1 MAQTGVV
8 IWPPCEVFYIQS
20 MLFNTQSAVRSIE
33 VISTVMS
40 YLTESKD
47 EDPFAAVDTEDV
59 LNHVQNVVV
68 QGAALSRYFWPVR
81 KGHEPRG
88 EYLRQSL
95 GITDQNPLRSR
106 EIRNSMEHFDE
117 KLDDYLSSGIV
128 GTVFPQYFGPL
139 PNDDGVPRHIFRA
152 YYTNVGEFELLGN
165 RYQIEPIAKE
175 LVRLDEALMKC
186 DKEGGRLP
194 RPTP

>member
-68 QGAALSRYFWPVR
+68 QGAALSRYF
-81 KGHEPRG
+81 
-88 EYLRQSL
+88 
-95 GITDQNPLRSR
+95 
-106 EIRNSMEHFDE
+106 
-117 KLDDYLSSGIV
+117 
-128 GTVFPQYFGPL
+128 
-139 PNDDGVPRHIFRA
+139 
-152 YYTNVGEFELLGN
+152 
-165 RYQIEPIAKE
+165 
-175 LVRLDEALMKC
+175 
-186 DKEGGRLP
+186 
-194 RPTP
+194 